1 MSKSE
6 ITLNLERLLDNKL
19 DPRKYFYCFE
29 VTLGWYGD
37 EIVDCIAYSTDREII
52 CYEIKSSKQDFNS
65 KSKWSFH
72 GNRNYFVMPLE
83 VYEQVKADIP
93 YGIGVYVAK
102 GNGLVNVR
110 SCRKIQLC
118 ADKEV
123 VLGSMLRSMQRE
135 LLKQRSKIYKLES
148 EKVNESKDIRTI

>member
-1 MSKSE
+1 MPKSE
-6 ITLNLERLLDNKL
+6 ITLNLEKLLDNKL

-52 CYEIKSSKQDFNS
+52 CYEIKSSKQDFYS

-72 GNRNYFVMPLE
+72 GHRNYFVMPLE
-83 VYEQVKADIP
+83 VYEQVKSDIP
-93 YGIGVYVAK
+93 YGIGVFVEK
-102 GNGLVNVR
+102 DNELVSVKF
-110 SCRKIQLC
+110 CRKIQLC

-123 VLGSMLRSMQRE
+123 VLSSMLRSMQRE
-135 LLKQRSKIYKLES
+135 LLKQRSKIHKLEGMRY
-148 EKVNESKDIRTI
+148 VNEESIL

>member
-1 MSKSE
+1 
-6 ITLNLERLLDNKL
+6 
-19 DPRKYFYCFE
+19 
-29 VTLGWYGD
+29 
-37 EIVDCIAYSTDREII
+37 
-52 CYEIKSSKQDFNS
+52 

-102 GNGLVNVR
+102 GNELVSVR

-135 LLKQRSKIYKLES
+135 ILKQRSKIYKLES
-148 EKVNESKDIRTI
+148 ENIDETR